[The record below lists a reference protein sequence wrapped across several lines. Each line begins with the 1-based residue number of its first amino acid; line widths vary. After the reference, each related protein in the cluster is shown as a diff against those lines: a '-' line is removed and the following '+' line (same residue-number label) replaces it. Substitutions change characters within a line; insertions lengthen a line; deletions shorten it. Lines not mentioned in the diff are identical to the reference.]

1 MNVKILNIELL
12 YFCKF
17 ESDILGKRCLEFL
30 KIAFLGGTHAVG
42 KSAIAIKAGEVTAI
56 LDYGVAVN
64 GVPSFPMHISPK
76 TVDFV
81 IVTHAHLDHSGA
93 VPLFYVSK
101 PIPLY
106 ATAPTIDLMKLLIK
120 DFIRLSGY
128 YLPYEYLDI
137 NTMFEYSRA
146 LKYGEKF
153 SIKNLQF
160 TLLNAGHILGSAQVL
175 IEAEGKRILYT
186 GDINDVDTCLLEKI
200 SKYQDPLDAVI
211 IESTYADEDHPER
224 TGLEK
229 EFVESVTNVIEGG
242 GSVLIPAFSVGRSQ
256 EILTVLSKWNFPY
269 PIAVDGMAIDA
280 TQTFLKY
287 IDWLRDPELF
297 KKAVERANWVS
308 GWRDR
313 RLLLKKRCVI
323 IAPAGMLKG
332 GTAVFYAEK
341 LAKSSNNAIY
351 LVSYQIPGTPGSEL
365 LEKGRFVIGG
375 KVRKVKAE
383 VKRFDFSSHIGMS
396 GLKKFLSELKGNPV
410 IYAVHGESEKCQMLC
425 KYARDLGFEAQAP
438 KIGDVYEV

>member
-1 MNVKILNIELL
+1 M
-12 YFCKF
+12 
-17 ESDILGKRCLEFL
+17 
-30 KIAFLGGTHAVG
+30 KIAFLGGTRSIG
-42 KSAIAIKAGEVTAI
+42 KSAIVIKTSETTAI
-56 LDYGVAVN
+56 LDYGVAVDDI
-64 GVPSFPMHISPK
+64 PSFPMHIPPK
-76 TVDFV
+76 DVDFIV
-81 IVTHAHLDHSGA
+81 VTHAHLDHSGA
-93 VPLFYVSK
+93 IPLFYVSR

-106 ATAPTIDLMKLLIK
+106 ATAPTIDLMKILIK

-128 YLPYEYLDI
+128 YLPYEYIDM
-137 NTMFEYSRA
+137 NTMLEHSRTA
-146 LKYGEKF
+146 KYGEKF
-153 SIKNLQF
+153 SIKGIQF

-186 GDINDVDTCLLEKI
+186 GDINDVDTCLLEKF
-200 SKYQDPLDAVI
+200 SKDYGPLDAII

-224 TGLEK
+224 SELEK
-229 EFVESVTNVIEGG
+229 EFIENVLNIVEGG
-242 GSVLIPAFSVGRSQ
+242 GRVLIPAFSVGRSQ

-269 PIAVDGMAIDA
+269 PIAVDGMAVDA
-280 TQTFLKY
+280 TQIFLKY

-297 KKAVERANWVS
+297 KKAVEKANWIS
-308 GWRDR
+308 SWRDR
-313 RLLLKKRCVI
+313 RLLLKKNGVI

-341 LAKSSNNAIY
+341 LAKSSSNAIY

-396 GLKKFLSELKGNPV
+396 GLKKFLSELDGNPTV
-410 IYAVHGESEKCQMLC
+410 YAVHGEAEKCQILC
-425 KYARDLGFEAQAP
+425 KYAKELGFDAYAP
-438 KIGDVYEV
+438 KMGEVYEI

>member
-1 MNVKILNIELL
+1 M
-12 YFCKF
+12 
-17 ESDILGKRCLEFL
+17 
-30 KIAFLGGTHAVG
+30 KIAFLGGTRSIG
-42 KSAIAIKAGEVTAI
+42 KSAIVIKTSETTAI
-56 LDYGVAVN
+56 LDYGVAVDDI
-64 GVPSFPMHISPK
+64 PSFPMHIPPK
-76 TVDFV
+76 DVDFIV
-81 IVTHAHLDHSGA
+81 VTHAHLDHSGA
-93 VPLFYVSK
+93 IPLFYVSR

-106 ATAPTIDLMKLLIK
+106 ATAPTIDLMKILIK

-128 YLPYEYLDI
+128 YLPYEYIDM
-137 NTMFEYSRA
+137 NTMLEHSRTA
-146 LKYGEKF
+146 KYGEKF
-153 SIKNLQF
+153 SIKDIQF

-186 GDINDVDTCLLEKI
+186 GDINDVDTCLLEKF
-200 SKYQDPLDAVI
+200 SKDYGPLDAII

-224 TGLEK
+224 SELEK
-229 EFVESVTNVIEGG
+229 EFIENVLNIVEGG
-242 GSVLIPAFSVGRSQ
+242 GRVLIPAFSVGRSQ

-269 PIAVDGMAIDA
+269 PIAVDGMAVDA
-280 TQTFLKY
+280 TQIFLKY

-297 KKAVERANWVS
+297 KKAVEKANWIS
-308 GWRDR
+308 SWRDR
-313 RLLLKKRCVI
+313 RLLLKKNGVI

-341 LAKSSNNAIY
+341 LAKSSSNAIY

-396 GLKKFLSELKGNPV
+396 GLKKFLSELDGNPTV
-410 IYAVHGESEKCQMLC
+410 YAVHGEAEKCQILC
-425 KYARDLGFEAQAP
+425 KYAKELGFDAYAP
-438 KIGDVYEV
+438 KMGEVYEI